1 MKGEAV
7 WGTKAEK
14 AGEGAKG
21 TKAEKAEKG
30 TKSEEAAKGTKA
42 EEAVKGT
49 GSEEAAKRTKAEEY
63 AMGTKGKRQA
73 AKGRV
78 NGLDSLGNRHEMEG
92 ETPAGSRSGSVGT
105 VARHRHRQYLKA
117 HNPGPV
123 E

>member
-7 WGTKAEK
+7 WGTKAAK

-42 EEAVKGT
+42 EED
-49 GSEEAAKRTKAEEY
+49 

-73 AKGRV
+73 AKGRAK
-78 NGLDSLGNRHEMEG
+78 GLDSLGNRHEMEG
-92 ETPAGSRSGSVGT
+92 ETPAGSQSGSVGT

-117 HNPGPV
+117 PNPGPV